1 MSDWHSR
8 LGHPA
13 FPILQK
19 LVSIFQLLV
28 TSSVLMA
35 SPCTFCYINKMPK
48 LPFQN
53 STLQSSSPLDI
64 VFSDVWTSPIISEDD
79 FKYYVIFVDHFTRYT
94 WLYPLKQKFQVIDV
108 FTRFKVLVENRF
120 QTKLRTL
127 CTRNGGEYI
136 YL

>member
-1 MSDWHSR
+1 
-8 LGHPA
+8 
-13 FPILQK
+13 
-19 LVSIFQLLV
+19 
-28 TSSVLMA
+28 
-35 SPCTFCYINKMPK
+35 MPK